1 MRIAL
6 DAMGGDHAPSS
17 NVAGAIEAAQH
28 GFQILLVGDEAVLRE
43 EIAERGGLP
52 PNVHL
57 AHASEVVE
65 MDDKAGSAARRKRDS
80 SLRVAFELVSKGQA
94 DAVVTM
100 GNSGAAMASAL
111 FVCGRS
117 EGVLRPAIASIFP
130 GRAGPVVLLDAG
142 ANVDCKPEYLLQFG
156 TMGAA
161 LVRAAFGVVTPKL
174 AVLSNGAEGEKGT
187 ELTRSAAQLLGRATG
202 LSFVG
207 YIEPGAVLDGAVQ
220 VVVTDGWTG
229 NIVVKT
235 AEGMAA
241 HIKSLVREAAGRDLL
256 SKVGALLM
264 RPALRSAM
272 AELDYGEYGGGLLLG
287 INAVSIIG
295 HGAAEAREVGNALRF
310 ANQVAAA
317 GLLDQVKQSVSQ
329 GKEALDAVEKPDGGE

>member
-6 DAMGGDHAPSS
+6 DAMGGDNAPSS
-17 NVAGAIEAAQH
+17 NVAGAVEAARH
-28 GFQILLVGDEAVLRE
+28 GFQILLVGDEAVLGE
-43 EIAERGGLP
+43 EIAEHGGLP

-65 MDDKAGSAARRKRDS
+65 MDDKAVSAARRKPDS
-80 SLRVAFELVSKGQA
+80 SLRVAFDLVNKGQA

-117 EGVLRPAIASIFP
+117 EDVLRPAIASIFP
-130 GRAGPVVLLDAG
+130 GREGPVVLLDAG

-161 LVRAAFGVVTPKL
+161 LVRSAFGVSKPTV
-174 AVLSNGAEGEKGT
+174 AVLSNGSEAEKGT
-187 ELTRSAAQLLGRATG
+187 DLTRGAAELLKAAPE
-202 LSFVG
+202 LSFAG
-207 YIEPGAVLDGAVQ
+207 YIEPSAVLDGFVQ

-229 NIVVKT
+229 NIMIKS
-235 AEGMAA
+235 AEGMAL
-241 HIKSLVREAAGRDLL
+241 HIISLVRDAANKNVL
-256 SKVGALLM
+256 SKAGALLM
-264 RPALRSAM
+264 KPFLRSAL
-272 AELDYGEYGGGLLLG
+272 AEIDYGQYGGGLLLG
-287 INAVSIIG
+287 VNAVSVIG
-295 HGAAEAREVGNALRF
+295 HGAAEPREVANALRF

-317 GLLDQVKQSVSQ
+317 SLVEQIKESVATR
-329 GKEALDAVEKPDGGE
+329 KEASDAVEKPDTGE

>member
-6 DAMGGDHAPSS
+6 DAMGGDNAPGS
-17 NVAGAIEAAQH
+17 NVEGAIAAAKH
-28 GFQILLVGDEAVLRE
+28 GFQILLVGDEAVLGE

-65 MDDKAGSAARRKRDS
+65 MDDKAVSAARRKRDS
-80 SLRVAFELVSKGQA
+80 SLRVAFELVSKDQA

-130 GRAGPVVLLDAG
+130 GREGPVVLLDAG
-142 ANVDCKPEYLLQFG
+142 ANIDCKPEYLFQFG

-161 LVRAAFGVVTPKL
+161 LVRAAFSITRPKL
-174 AVLSNGAEGEKGT
+174 AVLSNGTEAEKGT
-187 ELTRSAAQLLGRATG
+187 ELTRAAAELLEHAEEVNF
-202 LSFVG
+202 LG
-207 YIEPGAVLDGAVQ
+207 YIEPASVLDGEVQ

-229 NIVVKT
+229 NIMLKT
-235 AEGMAA
+235 AEGMAM
-241 HIKSLVREAAGRDLL
+241 HIKSLVRDAAERNVL
-256 SKVGALLM
+256 SKTGALLM
-264 RPALRSAM
+264 KPSLRAALAD
-272 AELDYGEYGGGLLLG
+272 LDYSEYGGGLLLG
-287 INAVSIIG
+287 IDAVTVIG
-295 HGAAEAREVGNALRF
+295 HGAAGPREVANALRF
-310 ANQVAAA
+310 ANQVSSSS
-317 GLLDQVKQSVSQ
+317 LLDQIRQSVPIR
-329 GKEALDAVEKPDGGE
+329 KEPRDAVEMPVGAE

>member
-6 DAMGGDHAPSS
+6 DAMGGDNAPGS
-17 NVAGAIEAAQH
+17 NVEGAIAAAKQ

-65 MDDKAGSAARRKRDS
+65 MDDKAISAARSKRDS
-80 SLRVAFELVSKGQA
+80 SLRVAFELVSKDQA

-130 GRAGPVVLLDAG
+130 GREGPVILLDAG
-142 ANVDCKPEYLLQFG
+142 ANIDCKPEYLFQFG

-161 LVRAAFGVVTPKL
+161 FVRAAFGIARPKL
-174 AVLSNGAEGEKGT
+174 AVLSNGTEAEKGT
-187 ELTRSAAQLLGRATG
+187 ELTRASAQLLEHAEEVNF
-202 LSFVG
+202 LG
-207 YIEPGAVLDGAVQ
+207 YIEPASVLDGEVQ

-229 NIVVKT
+229 NIMLKT
-235 AEGMAA
+235 AEGMAM
-241 HIKSLVREAAGRDLL
+241 HIKSLVRAAAERTVL
-256 SKVGALLM
+256 SKAGALLM
-264 RPALRSAM
+264 RPSLRAALAD
-272 AELDYGEYGGGLLLG
+272 LDYSEYGGGLLLG
-287 INAVSIIG
+287 IDAVTVIG
-295 HGAAEAREVGNALRF
+295 HGAAGPQEVATALRF
-310 ANQVAAA
+310 ANQVSSSS
-317 GLLDQVKQSVSQ
+317 LLDQIRQSASIR
-329 GKEALDAVEKPDGGE
+329 KEARDAVEMPGGAE